1 MATKYDYT
9 PATYTDPMPGR
20 ADDEIA
26 ETRTC
31 DRCGGAG
38 GFREWG
44 HIDGGACF
52 KCHGNGGRHDVTVA
66 QIRKEARSMVASEN
80 RRRRAA
86 AKAVLAHAENLTKA
100 TEQREEWARV
110 ENHLPHNQFLQSLW
124 ERMNKSELTEK
135 QLNIGADVIKRE
147 EAKMQER
154 TVEQVAVEA
163 LAEGRQ
169 TITAKIRNPKFESN
183 TFAYNAADTL
193 RALFVLEN
201 GQRLYG
207 TVPQSVFDVVD
218 HIEQVDGLTVT
229 MTVAVTPSKD
239 DPSFGFTKR
248 PTKVT
253 FTK

>member
-9 PATYTDPMPGR
+9 PATYTDPLPGR
-20 ADDEIA
+20 ADEEIA

-38 GFREWG
+38 GFREWS
-44 HIDGGACF
+44 HINNGACF
-52 KCHGNGGRHDVTVA
+52 KCGGYGGRYEVTVA
-66 QIRKEARSMVASEN
+66 QVRKEARNMVASEN

-86 AKAVLAHAENLTKA
+86 AKAVLAHAENLAKA

-110 ENHLPHNQFLQSLW
+110 EDHLPHNQFLQSLW

-147 EAKMQER
+147 ELKKQER

-163 LAEGRQ
+163 LTEGRQ
-169 TITAKIRNPKFESN
+169 TITAKIRNPKFEAN

-193 RALFVLEN
+193 RALFVLDN

-218 HIEQVDGLTVT
+218 HIDQVDGLTVT

-248 PTKVT
+248 PTKVS